1 MLKKQ
6 IFTNEIMAGE
16 KNIHPNSPFPVYVAQ
31 VAPVWDKHVYSY
43 DLHTLAQ
50 ACDKAIAENMHH
62 CSIQAIIGKLN
73 DYDSVARV
81 NFTGATDGIMYHKQ
95 KTHTG
100 EIIISKLLVPIN

>member
-16 KNIHPNSPFPVYVAQ
+16 RNIHPQSPFPVYIASVS
-31 VAPVWDKHVYSY
+31 PVWDKDVYSY
-43 DLHTLAQ
+43 DLLTLAQ
-50 ACDKAIAENMHH
+50 ACDKALEENQG
-62 CSIQAIIGKLN
+62 SIQAVIGKLN
-73 DYDSVARV
+73 DYDSVSRV

-100 EIIISKLLVPIN
+100 EVIISKLLVPIN